1 MSSRNVA
8 EQFLKGSAKLFTC
21 SLRVESATTYLWTS
35 GSLRALSSDRTIWL
49 KARASFAIALMAAG
63 APRIAPTK
71 VQNSLELVAA
81 SVTTAIMEA
90 DTESGSMDK
99 IVRGN
104 HQAN

>member
-1 MSSRNVA
+1 MV
-8 EQFLKGSAKLFTC
+8 EQFFKGSAKLFTC
-21 SLRVESATTYLWTS
+21 SLRVESATTYFWIS
-35 GSLRALSSDRTIWL
+35 GSMRALSSDRTSWL

-63 APRIAPTK
+63 APRIAATI

-90 DTESGSMDK
+90 DTESGSMGG

>member
-90 DTESGSMDK
+90 DTESGSMGR